1 MALDADEIIER
12 RRMRRRVA
20 FWRIAAFLLLAGFI
34 VALAGAVGAFR
45 DLGEKRAD
53 HIAPVKIDGFIG
65 DDRKLRELF
74 EEIGK
79 KNNVKAVI
87 LDISSPGGSTAGGE
101 ATYEAVRKLAEKKPV
116 VASVGTL
123 AASAAYMVACATDQ
137 IVSRRSSIVGSIG
150 VIFQY
155 GDVSTL
161 LDKVGV
167 KVDAIKSAPLKAE
180 PSPFH
185 PASEEAKQMIGRVVG
200 DSYDWF
206 VDLVAERRKLDR
218 AKVVAL
224 ADGSIYSGAQGLANG
239 LVDRLGGE
247 EVAKAW
253 LVEAKGIGADLKI
266 VEWKPS
272 RDDEN
277 LLSSSSAI
285 AALLRLAAPQGDEAV
300 LLQMRELLAKRLFLD
315 GLQSVMQSPMPES
328 FPESG
333 Q

>member
-12 RRMRRRVA
+12 RRMRRRVT
-20 FWRIAAFLLLAGFI
+20 FWRISAFLLLAGFI
-34 VALAGAVGAFR
+34 LALAGAAGVFR
-45 DLGEKRAD
+45 NIGEKGGN
-53 HIAPVKIDGFIG
+53 HIARVKIDGFIG

-79 KNNVKAVI
+79 KDNVKAVI

-137 IVSRRSSIVGSIG
+137 IVARRSSIVGSIG

-218 AKVVAL
+218 AKVVTL

-247 EVAKAW
+247 EAAKAW
-253 LVEAKGIGADLKI
+253 LVETKGLDDSLKI
-266 VEWKPS
+266 VEWKPA
-272 RDDEN
+272 RETDT
-277 LLSSSSAI
+277 LLSSSAAI
-285 AALLRLAAPQGDEAV
+285 AALLRLAAPEGDEA
-300 LLQMRELLAKRLFLD
+300 LLIQMRDAAGKRLFLD
-315 GLQSVMQSPMPES
+315 GLLSVMQSPTPES
-328 FPESG
+328 FPEGG